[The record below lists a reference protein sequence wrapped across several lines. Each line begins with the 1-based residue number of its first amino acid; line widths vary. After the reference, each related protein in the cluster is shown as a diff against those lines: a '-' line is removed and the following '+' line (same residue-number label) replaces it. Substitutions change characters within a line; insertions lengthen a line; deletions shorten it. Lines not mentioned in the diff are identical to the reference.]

1 MPLSVA
7 RLSFPPLAPG
17 LDRHQSARLAQG
29 HPLLAPRLFP
39 ARRPHPRQYRLLP
52 PGHLVGLVRLGRAS
66 NRLSGLT
73 GFVSSHAL
81 MRSAETFFVSLGL
94 WTYNIFLGLFLVAT
108 RNTSSTA
115 ILIAV
120 ACALSAEKFKLQ
132 VYFSVH
138 LGKETDTTWIL
149 AGILVDSRLC
159 LSGLRQKLLLSHQD
173 PGQCPRSVRCRAGE
187 GQALCRREQLYHFPV
202 RPRNERRRR
211 RRGTTKHLV

>member
-1 MPLSVA
+1 
-7 RLSFPPLAPG
+7 
-17 LDRHQSARLAQG
+17 
-29 HPLLAPRLFP
+29 
-39 ARRPHPRQYRLLP
+39 
-52 PGHLVGLVRLGRAS
+52 
-66 NRLSGLT
+66 
-73 GFVSSHAL
+73 

-202 RPRNERRRR
+202 GPRNERRRRR
-211 RRGTTKHLV
+211 RRGTTKHLVRECPTRIPWVCRTRAASYRFVNSAFPYPTVISLSIVLSPLLLLHRPPFSFDSWTRSILGPRGWARRDRL